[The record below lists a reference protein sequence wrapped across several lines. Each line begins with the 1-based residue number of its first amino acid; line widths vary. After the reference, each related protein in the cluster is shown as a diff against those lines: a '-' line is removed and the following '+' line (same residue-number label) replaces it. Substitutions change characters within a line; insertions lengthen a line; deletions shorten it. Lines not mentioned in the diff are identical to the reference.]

1 MVAEDNEVGASERWT
16 GIEPAQLAD
25 WTVDG
30 SALLMVIDL
39 MITYM
44 EFDDTR
50 YELRWR
56 NTPH

>member
-30 SALLMVIDL
+30 SALLMVGGID
-39 MITYM
+39 
-44 EFDDTR
+44 
-50 YELRWR
+50 YEYGQFGQRA
-56 NTPH
+56 TSPH